1 MEIKVQNN
9 NHLFTKAVWAIRTQG
24 EDSAS
29 GNSQVNNDAT
39 RFIDE
44 VFSATVANPRDRWL
58 SVPGRNS
65 SALAAIGET
74 FWVLAGRNDVEF
86 MQRLLPKNAGKF
98 SDDGVTWRAAYGPR
112 IYAHGQLDSVID
124 RLRKNPNTRQ
134 AYLTLYDPALDSD
147 QGLEKS
153 HPEGKAVTKD
163 MVCNFALAFNIKD
176 NKLNMTVFNRS
187 QDVLWGMSTIN
198 FIEFSILQEIV
209 ANILEVDLGVYRL
222 VSNNLHFYY
231 NEVSQKQLS
240 KVNVDAGVVEHESS
254 RIIFRDVKDQNDIVE
269 LFGGL
274 VQLMEDGN
282 SWDDVV
288 HHLNYFG
295 ANDGLI
301 RDMACVL
308 WHRLKGKLMNL
319 DYVKDVGLKSA
330 LFLNERKH
338 LVGWEGEE

>member
-44 VFSATVANPRDRWL
+44 VFSATVSNPRDRWL

-147 QGLEKS
+147 QGLEKF

-198 FIEFSILQEIV
+198 FIEFSIVQEIV
-209 ANILEVDLGVYRL
+209 ANILHVGLGEYRL

-231 NEVSQKQLS
+231 NQHSQDQLS
-240 KVNVDAGVVEHESS
+240 KVDVDAGVVEHASS
-254 RIIFRDVKDQNDIVE
+254 PIVFSGINDQNDIQD
-269 LFGGL
+269 LFGGVL
-274 VQLMEDGN
+274 KLIEKGE

-288 HHLNYFG
+288 EHLNHFG
-295 ANDGLI
+295 ANGGLI
-301 RDMACVL
+301 RDMAVAL
-308 WHRLKGKLMNL
+308 WGRINYQLINTRHIRDDGLRYALRLSPL
-319 DYVKDVGLKSA
+319 DKKY
-330 LFLNERKH
+330 
-338 LVGWEGEE
+338 LVGEE